1 VNRLAEWFLPENPDV
16 LGLLNRQATVTL
28 GGMEAFAIWSRGGA
42 DDAAQ
47 AVRDAERTAD
57 DVRRELLRALSKA
70 LTTPVDQE
78 DLYWLSE
85 RLDTVINGAK
95 NIVRESEVLGVKPD
109 EHAAAMGKLAFEAAG
124 LLAAAFEELASKHG
138 HPGEDADAAVKVARK
153 IERAYRLA
161 LADLPAGAEPK
172 TLITMRELYRG
183 YDQIAEAVVRVATR
197 IWYAVLKLG

>member
-1 VNRLAEWFLPENPDV
+1 MTRLAGWFLPEHPDV
-16 LGLLNRQATVTL
+16 LGLLHRQATVTL
-28 GGMEAFAIWSRGGA
+28 GGMEAFATWSRTGE

-57 DVRRELLRALSKA
+57 DVRRELLRALSTA
-70 LTTPVDQE
+70 LTSPVDQE

-95 NIVRESEVLGVKPD
+95 NIVRESEVLGVPPD

-124 LLAAAFEELASKHG
+124 LLAAGFEQLAAKHA
-138 HPGEDADAAVKVARK
+138 HPGENADAAVKVARK
-153 IERAYRLA
+153 IEHAYRHA
-161 LADLPAGAEPK
+161 LADLPADADPK

-183 YDQIAEAVVRVATR
+183 YDQIADAVVRVATR

>member
-1 VNRLAEWFLPENPDV
+1 MTRWFLPETPDV
-16 LGLLNRQATVTL
+16 LGVLHRQATVTL
-28 GGMEAFAIWSRGGA
+28 GGMEAFAIWSRTGA

-57 DVRRELLRALSKA
+57 DVRRELLRVLSTA

-95 NIVRESEVLGVKPD
+95 NIVRESEVLAVPPD
-109 EHAAAMGKLAFEAAG
+109 EHAAVMGRHAFEAAR
-124 LLAAAFEELASKHG
+124 LLAAGFEQLGVRHAQ
-138 HPGEDADAAVKVARK
+138 PGEHADAAVKAARK
-153 IERAYRLA
+153 IERAYRRA
-161 LADLPAGAEPK
+161 LADLPAGADPK

>member
-1 VNRLAEWFLPENPDV
+1 VSEWFLPEEPDV
-16 LGLLNRQATVTL
+16 LGLLDRQATVTL
-28 GGMEAFAIWSRGGA
+28 GGMEAFATWSATGSA
-42 DDAAQ
+42 EAAQ

-57 DVRRELLRALSKA
+57 DARRELLRALSKA

-95 NIVRESEVLGVKPD
+95 NIVRESEVLRVEPD
-109 EHAAAMGKLAFEAAG
+109 EHAAAMGEHAAEAAR
-124 LLAAAFEELASKHG
+124 LLAAGFAQLGSKHE
-138 HPGEDADAAVKVARK
+138 HPGEHADAAVKEARK
-153 IERAYRLA
+153 IEHAYRHA
-161 LADLPAGAEPK
+161 LAAMPADADPK
-172 TLITMRELYRG
+172 TLITMRELYRS

>member
-1 VNRLAEWFLPENPDV
+1 MTRLSAWFLPEVPDV

-28 GGMEAFAIWSRGGA
+28 GGMEAFAVWSATGA
-42 DDAAQ
+42 SDAAQ
-47 AVRDAERTAD
+47 GVRDAERTAD

-95 NIVRESEVLGVKPD
+95 NIVRESEVLDVSPD
-109 EHAAAMGKLAFEAAG
+109 EHAAAMGEHALEATR
-124 LLAAAFEELASKHG
+124 LLAAGFEQLGSKHA
-138 HPGEDADAAVKVARK
+138 HPGELADAAVKEARK
-153 IERAYRLA
+153 IERAYRHA
-161 LADLPAGAEPK
+161 LAAMPADADPK

-183 YDQIAEAVVRVATR
+183 YDRIAEAVVRVATR

>member
-1 VNRLAEWFLPENPDV
+1 VSKLSEWFLPENPDV
-16 LGLLNRQATVTL
+16 LGLLHRQATVTL
-28 GGMEAFAIWSRGGA
+28 GGMEAFAIWSRTGA

-95 NIVRESEVLGVKPD
+95 NIVRESEVLGVSPD
-109 EHAAAMGKLAFEAAG
+109 EHAAAMGEHAFEAAR
-124 LLAAAFEELASKHG
+124 LLAAGFEQLGDKRA
-138 HPGEDADAAVKVARK
+138 HPGDNADAAVKAARK
-153 IERAYRLA
+153 IEHAYRHA
-161 LADLPAGAEPK
+161 LADLPADADPK
-172 TLITMRELYRG
+172 TLINKRELYRS
-183 YDQIAEAVVRVATR
+183 YDQIADAVVRVATR